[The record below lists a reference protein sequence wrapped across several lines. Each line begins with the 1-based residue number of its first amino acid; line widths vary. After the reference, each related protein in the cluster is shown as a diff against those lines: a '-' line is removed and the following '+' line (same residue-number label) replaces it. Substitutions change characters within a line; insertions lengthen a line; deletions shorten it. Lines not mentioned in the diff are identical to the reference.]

1 MRKLFKH
8 KRIISS
14 LLALMIIVST
24 FGGAS
29 IKTQASEPSAP
40 TANASSQTLISAYLN
55 MMQSSTINNI
65 DTVKAMQ
72 NGDLRVISLFLSNF
86 LIPFASSVDGEKRS
100 ENIENMIP
108 ILQSIGFDKD
118 AANQVITKSYDL
130 SLSTASELYMKLPA
144 GMDLE
149 YGLRLNES
157 TETFCINKSTLVN
170 GKYVEYVGTS
180 YTQSNGDIYTPAT
193 LFLFWVAESLTSRVT
208 ESYVLDKYEFYRK
221 DENNNYIKVL
231 EVDKDFTVM
240 FASIA
245 KTMDFSNG
253 RMGNALINT
262 NLPVEEELNLSD
274 TEFSRLFIGTQKL
287 YVDWVGN
294 IICDYG
300 DRRVVVV
307 PAMMNNMAFS
317 AVDESEAVSGTATE
331 PLNMYTSVFGLNRL
345 NQGSVEG
352 NEFKGI
358 SHALTIDLK
367 RNTGSKRKY
376 DSFIWFKSD
385 KGKKELWSIA
395 EEMGV
400 KKKIGGQLPAVIPI
414 SPVGPTGPILISPE
428 AAERTA
434 SLLADSATN
443 IYVGA
448 KLDPSQDPFLKPDKF
463 FSYYYYYENIA
474 STSNSVAMD
483 GFVTANLLSIATK
496 DKYFVGDAAWAR
508 GTDTELNSLYSPK
521 GSDSTVLPYLFLTY
535 LIAYVNSSEMTAASE
550 KLVVPDIHKYLVFN
564 SQNFP
569 QVEGDIVWTDTDITT
584 DEVLSF
590 VYYLLHPSKGVEYF
604 TRLIKNKLSGVIVGW
619 HEDIVGNTS
628 TNTTTGAT
636 KYVGFTGYTTIPN
649 LYDIEWLAGVLSYFD
664 VIVVYLIILMCI
676 VLLCYII
683 VGQLSVTKALTN
695 LVIFSFLAFLPPVA
709 ISSVINV
716 INVASDSIYSRK
728 FDYWAMTQAE
738 AYIPYLV
745 GDGTSTSATGKLVSE
760 SKGSKDNS
768 GGYTSSQAVKVKWS
782 TPKRVKELAGLRDA
796 LSSLTSASGL
806 QSSASILTNMFNSQ
820 SDTES
825 FVDDTSVTYLYRDYL
840 DIYKYGAVTYNIYNQ
855 NGYNFGR
862 FSENDPA
869 VQFNSGSDSIG
880 KVWSETNGY
889 AQSFITNTGVQTAKL
904 VMANLPSSS
913 YTTEEAYLG
922 TSSLDAM
929 ARGFLASTISTTNAD
944 GYYTTTTL
952 APSLFLR
959 FGSDS
964 LSRIAYDTEN
974 IKSAYTDGLNINYQ
988 TIKNLGAKSTK
999 TSYGIPTENFDYSI
1013 NSFIADASAPLYDE
1027 GDRNKIRKNLS
1038 TLYYS
1043 LYAESPYY
1051 YFNYNTRDQ
1060 LNALTSYDYNKL
1072 AIQQASVTTGAIK
1085 DLFLMKNQEYFF
1097 NLSDNAGDGYGELR
1111 DFMNMHDFFY
1121 YVLPVLQQGVDNVN
1135 TFDDLFGMYLY
1146 DDSSLGYDSGGGI
1159 IYDGVPFDDM
1169 QAVGR
1174 YMESEKCNEEEIYKV
1189 WHDYNV
1195 YSLYNTYTTWLAT
1208 MNDCRYADKET
1219 IVVAGEKFVVKNPL
1233 DPTSYF
1239 TVDDNGVMSEG
1250 RYMVFSR
1257 SEMAYYGLT
1266 MSELTQVEQK
1276 IIKTQDA
1283 VYKES
1288 LNLMNYYTLSN
1299 ETLIH
1304 AYAFI
1309 QLFEFNKQ
1317 FSQKSLVSS
1326 NLTLYPQGYELKAFT
1341 FDAYLRLIIAESSGE
1356 AIMQD
1361 SYDGYNESIY
1371 MRVLQN
1377 TSVFFGFVLLIND
1390 FICMYALPIIRFVFI
1405 LIIFLVSLCMIVAA
1419 AIKLNEDSA
1428 NSLIASCWKSLV
1440 SPLLSFGIV
1449 SVGLAFIVSLFMSNG
1464 AQGVTQT
1471 RKSISLGDPTMVIL
1485 LLIVIN
1491 IVAIIL
1497 YWKITSKCFKDLVF
1511 YLKAIGQSVL
1521 GNVAGALQKLGFI
1534 AMTGK
1539 RQRGG
1544 RFTRGTGYNG
1554 SAASDSSVRGKE
1566 NNPRAGK
1573 AGIGSALGG
1582 LAAGLGLHKAK
1593 DAAEDSMEKNG
1604 SGNSGAGSGKP
1615 STSKYNQKASSD
1627 SDVASPKLN
1636 RIEQA
1641 KQNAQAKKAEARAKA
1656 ESKSPSMNTR
1666 KKAETASNKAK
1677 LQATKSLASSTKD
1690 LYKKGHLIQG
1700 TKQAIRTGKSGLGYA
1715 KGMVRQGAFT
1725 AGDKAV
1731 QTGRKAGKA
1740 VMNNK
1745 AVQAGIKAG
1754 KQVQSGYRTVKGKID
1769 KFTAEGRNLAERGT
1783 SISSAVSRRGANN
1796 AQAILHSQVESAGQR
1811 AYNRQMKFEM
1821 NSIKAEKRA
1830 NIEAIRARRARKGV

>member
-1 MRKLFKH
+1 MKKLCKFK
-8 KRIISS
+8 RLISS
-14 LLALMIIVST
+14 LLAVVIVMSSFT
-24 FGGAS
+24 
-29 IKTQASEPSAP
+29 TPVYASESSSP
-40 TANASSQTLISAYLN
+40 TVNASSQNLISSYLS
-55 MMQSSTINNI
+55 MMKSSTISNI

-72 NGDLRVISLFLSNF
+72 NGDLRVVSLFLSNF
-86 LIPFASSVDGEKRS
+86 LIPFASSLDGEKRS

-118 AANQVITKSYDL
+118 AANQVVTKSYDL
-130 SLSTASELYMKLPA
+130 SLNTATELYLRIPA
-144 GMDLE
+144 DYIQKTEVLKVNDNG
-149 YGLRLNES
+149 S
-157 TETFCINKSTLVN
+157 TFAITSSATDSANYKQ
-170 GKYVEYVGTS
+170 YVGETDIAD
-180 YTQSNGDIYTPAT
+180 NGDWYTPAT
-193 LFLFWVAESLTSRVT
+193 LYLFWVAESRISGLTDD
-208 ESYVLDKYEFYRK
+208 DKTFSQYEFYIK
-221 DENNNYIKVL
+221 DDDGNYIKSL
-231 EVDKDFTVM
+231 EVNKDFTVL
-240 FASIA
+240 FSSVA
-245 KTMDFSNG
+245 KGMDFSNG

-262 NLPVEEELNLSD
+262 NLPVDEELNLSD
-274 TEFSRLFIGTQKL
+274 TEFSSLFIGTQKL

-307 PAMMNNMAFS
+307 PAVMNPMVFS
-317 AVDESEAVSGTATE
+317 VSSSADTSTSAALR

-345 NQGSVEG
+345 NQSSVEG
-352 NEFKGI
+352 NDYKAIAYSTKVE
-358 SHALTIDLK
+358 LK
-367 RNTGSKRKY
+367 RCTGSTKDY
-376 DSFIWFKSD
+376 LEWAGLFKSD
-385 KGKKELWSIA
+385 NGKKSLWEVA
-395 EEMGV
+395 ETFGIYQGN
-400 KKKIGGQLPAVIPI
+400 IGG
-414 SPVGPTGPILISPE
+414 SPTMYIGYSP
-428 AAERTA
+428 
-434 SLLADSATN
+434 DSDE
-443 IYVGA
+443 
-448 KLDPSQDPFLKPDKF
+448 DPLKSKDTFK
-463 FSYYYYYENIA
+463 YYYYYDDSA
-474 STSNSVAMD
+474 VTSNSD
-483 GFVTANLLSIATK
+483 PLKGFKAGDLLIKDNK
-496 DKYFVGDAAWAR
+496 DKYFLGDSSWST
-508 GTDTELNSLYSPK
+508 GTDTELKALYSPK
-521 GSDSTVLPYLFLTY
+521 GKDSTVLPYLFLTY
-535 LIAYVNSSEMTAASE
+535 LIAYVNSSEMTASTE
-550 KLVVPDIHKYLVFN
+550 KVAYKVGGTEKYLSFN

-569 QVEGDIVWTDTDITT
+569 QVVGDIEWTTTDITT

-590 VYYLLHPSKGVEYF
+590 VYYLLHPSKGGEYF
-604 TRLIKNKLSGVIVGW
+604 ARLVKNKLSSLIVGW

-636 KYVGFTGYTTIPN
+636 KYVGFSGYTTIPN
-649 LYDIEWLAGVLSYFD
+649 LYDIDWLAGVLSYFD
-664 VIVVYLIILMCI
+664 VIVVYLIVLMCI

-683 VGQLSVTKALTN
+683 VGQLSVTKALIN
-695 LVIFSFLAFLPPVA
+695 LVIFSLLAFLPPVA

-738 AYIPYLV
+738 SYIPYLV
-745 GDGTSTSATGKLVSE
+745 GDKTASSATGMLISE
-760 SKGSKDNS
+760 SSGSKDNED
-768 GGYTSSQAVKVKWS
+768 GYTSSQSVKVKWS
-782 TPKRVKELAGLRDA
+782 TPKRVKELAGLKDA
-796 LSSLTSASGL
+796 LNSLTSASGL
-806 QSSASILTNMFNSQ
+806 DSSASILTNMFNSQ

-825 FVDDTSVTYLYRDYL
+825 FVDDASVTYLYRDYL
-840 DIYKYGAVTYNIYNQ
+840 DIYKYGAVTYNIYNA
-855 NGYNFGR
+855 NGYNFGGIAD
-862 FSENDPA
+862 NDPA
-869 VQFNSGSDSIG
+869 IHMLSGSDRVSNE
-880 KVWSETNGY
+880 WSSSNSYTQQFY
-889 AQSFITNTGVQTAKL
+889 TKSGVPTAKL
-904 VMANLPSSS
+904 VMANMPNSS

-929 ARGFLASTISTTNAD
+929 ARGFMVSTTSTTNSE
-944 GYYTTTTL
+944 GYYTTATL

-964 LSRIAYDTEN
+964 LSRIAQDTEN
-974 IKSAYTDGLNINYQ
+974 INSAYENGLNINIQ

-1013 NSFIADASAPLYDE
+1013 NSFIADASATTPVSI
-1027 GDRNKIRKNLS
+1027 DRDTMRKNLS

-1051 YFNYNTRDQ
+1051 FFNYNTRDQ
-1060 LNALTSYDYNKL
+1060 LLALTSYNYNKL
-1072 AIQQASVTTGAIK
+1072 AIQQASVTTGAVK
-1085 DLFLMKNQEYFF
+1085 DLFLQNNQSYFF
-1097 NLSDNAGDGYGELR
+1097 NLDENNAGDGYGELR

-1121 YVLPVLQQGVDNVN
+1121 YILPVLQQGIDNVN
-1135 TFDDLFGMYLY
+1135 TFNDLFGMYLY
-1146 DDSSLGYDSGGGI
+1146 DDCSLSYDSGGGI
-1159 IYDGVPFDDM
+1159 MYDGVSFSDM
-1169 QAVGR
+1169 NALGEHMR
-1174 YMESEKCNEEEIYKV
+1174 NTGKTEEDIYKV

-1208 MNDCRYADKET
+1208 MNDCSYAEKET
-1219 IVVAGEKFVVKNPL
+1219 ITVAGEKFVVKNPL

-1239 TVDDNGVMSEG
+1239 TVDDNGVMAEG

-1266 MSELTQVEQK
+1266 LAELTQVEQK

-1304 AYAFI
+1304 AYSFI

-1341 FDAYLRLIIAESSGE
+1341 YDAYLRLIISESSGE

-1405 LIIFLVSLCMIVAA
+1405 LIIFLVSLCMIIAA

-1440 SPLLSFGIV
+1440 APLLAFGAV

-1471 RKSISLGDPTMVIL
+1471 RQSISLGDPTMVIL
-1485 LLIVIN
+1485 VLIAVN
-1491 IVAIIL
+1491 VGAIVL

-1511 YLKAIGQSVL
+1511 YIKAIGQSVL

-1539 RQRGG
+1539 RQRVG
-1544 RFTRGTGYNG
+1544 RYGRSTGGYNG
-1554 SAASDSSVRGKE
+1554 SAATDSSVRGKE

-1582 LAAGLGLHKAK
+1582 MAAGLGLHKMK
-1593 DAAEDSMEKNG
+1593 DELEEGHGNG
-1604 SGNSGAGSGKP
+1604 GAGNSGESQGWAQGGKP
-1615 STSKYNQKASSD
+1615 STSKYNQKASSN
-1627 SDVASPKLN
+1627 SDVATPVKD
-1636 RIEQA
+1636 RMTAA
-1641 KQNAQAKKAEARAKA
+1641 KQNAQAKSAEAKAKA
-1656 ESKSPSMNTR
+1656 ESKPASLNTR
-1666 KKAETASNKAK
+1666 KKAETKSNKAK
-1677 LQATKSLASSTKD
+1677 LEATKGLAKNTKD
-1690 LYKKGHLIQG
+1690 LYKSGHLIQG
-1700 TKQAIRTGKSGLGYA
+1700 TKQAFRTGKSGLGYA
-1715 KGMVRQGAFT
+1715 KGMVKQGTYT

-1745 AVQAGIKAG
+1745 AVQGGIKAG
-1754 KQVQSGYRTVKGKID
+1754 RAVAKGYGTVKGKVNNYVS
-1769 KFTAEGRNLAERGT
+1769 EGKRMSERGRVMSEAT
-1783 SISSAVSRRGANN
+1783 LRRGTAN
-1796 AQAILHSQVESAGQR
+1796 AQSIMNGRIDSAASK
-1811 AYNRQMKFEM
+1811 AYNKQMKFEM
-1821 NSIKAEKRA
+1821 NAIKAEKRA
-1830 NIEAIRARRARKGV
+1830 NIQAIRERRSRKGV

>member
-1 MRKLFKH
+1 MKKLFKL
-8 KRIISS
+8 KRFISS
-14 LLALMIIVST
+14 LLAVTIIISSFWGMT
-24 FGGAS
+24 LQ
-29 IKTQASEPSAP
+29 THASESSAP
-40 TANASSQTLISAYLN
+40 TTNASSQNLISSYLN
-55 MMQSSTINNI
+55 MMKSSTISNI
-65 DTVKAMQ
+65 ETVQAMQ

-86 LIPFASSVDGEKRS
+86 LIPFASSLDGEKRD

-118 AANQVITKSYDL
+118 AANQVISKSYDL
-130 SLSTASELYMKLPA
+130 SLSTATELYMKLPA
-144 GMDLE
+144 GMDVD

-157 TETFCINKSTLVN
+157 TETFGINKNTLTN
-170 GKYVEYVGTS
+170 EKYVQYVGDTDFTDS
-180 YTQSNGDIYTPAT
+180 GDIYTPAT
-193 LFLFWVAESLTSRVT
+193 LFLFWAAESLTSRVE
-208 ESYVLDKYEFYRK
+208 ESYVLDKYEFYSK
-221 DENNNYIKVL
+221 DENGSFVKSF
-231 EVDKDFTVM
+231 EVNRDFTVL
-240 FASIA
+240 FASLI
-245 KTMDFSNG
+245 KDMDFSDG
-253 RMGNALINT
+253 KVGNSLINT
-262 NLPVEEELNLSD
+262 TLPVDEELNLSD
-274 TEFSRLFIGTQKL
+274 SKFSSLFIATQKL

-300 DRRVVVV
+300 DRRIVVV
-307 PAMMNNMAFS
+307 PALMNPMTFS
-317 AVDESEAVSGTATE
+317 VVRGAESLSGTATE

-345 NQGSVEG
+345 NQGSLEG
-352 NEFKGI
+352 KEFKAI
-358 SHALTIDLK
+358 SYAKVKELT
-367 RNTGSKRKY
+367 RNTGSTNKY
-376 DSFIWFKSD
+376 DQIMWFRTD
-385 KGKKELWSIA
+385 QGKRDLWEMA
-395 EEMGV
+395 EEAGIN
-400 KKKIGGQLPAVIPI
+400 KKIGGKTPSSFVLGAFTGLPALKEEME
-414 SPVGPTGPILISPE
+414 SLIKDS
-428 AAERTA
+428 AANIYIGA
-434 SLLADSATN
+434 SL
-443 IYVGA
+443 
-448 KLDPSQDPFLKPDKF
+448 DPTEDPFRSSFD
-463 FSYYYYYENIA
+463 YYFYYDETAVTSSSNPLLGFKTTHLLTLENKGMYFKG
-474 STSNSVAMD
+474 ST
-483 GFVTANLLSIATK
+483 TLS
-496 DKYFVGDAAWAR
+496 G
-508 GTDTELNSLYSPK
+508 GTDTESKSLYSPK

-535 LIAYVNSSEMTAASE
+535 LVAYVNSSEMTASVDKVAIE
-550 KLVVPDIHKYLVFN
+550 KSGEKFYLAFN

-569 QVEGDIVWTDTDITT
+569 QAVQGSIEWTTTDITT

-604 TRLIKNKLSGVIVGW
+604 ARLIKNKLSGLIVSW

-695 LVIFSFLAFLPPVA
+695 LIIFSFLAFLPPVA

-716 INVASDSIYSRK
+716 INVTSDSIYSRK
-728 FDYWAMTQAE
+728 FDYWAMTQGE
-738 AYIPYLV
+738 TYIPYLV
-745 GDGTSTSATGKLVSE
+745 GDGTADSATGMLISQ
-760 SKGSKDNS
+760 SSGSKDNES
-768 GGYTSSQAVKVKWS
+768 GYTASQAVKVKWG

-796 LSSLTSASGL
+796 LNRLTSASGL
-806 QSSASILTNMFNSQ
+806 GNSASILTNMFNSQ

-825 FVDDTSVTYLYRDYL
+825 FVDDASVTYLYRDYL
-840 DIYKYGAVTYNIYNQ
+840 DIYKYGAVTYNIYNPQ
-855 NGYNFGR
+855 GYNFGGV
-862 FSENDPA
+862 STKDAATNMI
-869 VQFNSGSDSIG
+869 SGTDRVS

-889 AQSFITNTGVQTAKL
+889 TQSFFTTSGVQTAKL
-904 VMANLPSSS
+904 VMANMPNSS

-922 TSSLDAM
+922 TSSLDAI
-929 ARGFLASTISTTNAD
+929 ARGFLVSTVYTQNPE
-944 GYYTTTTL
+944 GYYVTSTL

-974 IKSAYTDGLNINYQ
+974 IKSAYTDGLNINYR
-988 TIKNLGAKSTK
+988 TIKDLGAGSTK

-1013 NSFIADASAPLYDE
+1013 NSFIADASAVVPVSIE
-1027 GDRNKIRKNLS
+1027 SSKMRKNLS

-1043 LYAESPYY
+1043 LYSESPYY

-1060 LNALTSYDYNKL
+1060 LSALTTYKYNKL

-1085 DLFLMKNQEYFF
+1085 DLFLQNNQDYFF
-1097 NLSDNAGDGYGELR
+1097 NLNNNAGDGYGELR

-1121 YVLPVLQQGVDNVN
+1121 YILPVLQQGVDNVN

-1146 DDSSLGYDSGGGI
+1146 DDSSLGYDSGGNI
-1159 IYDGVPFDDM
+1159 LYDGVSFDDM
-1169 QAVGR
+1169 QAVGK
-1174 YMESEKCNEEEIYKV
+1174 YMESKKCNEEEIYKV

-1239 TVDDNGVMSEG
+1239 TVDDNGVMTEG

-1257 SEMAYYGLT
+1257 SEMAYYGLS

-1341 FDAYLRLIIAESSGE
+1341 FDAYLRLIVAESSGE

-1405 LIIFLVSLCMIVAA
+1405 LIIFLVSLCMIIAA
-1419 AIKLNEDSA
+1419 AIKLNEDSS
-1428 NSLIASCWKSLV
+1428 NSLIASCWKSLI

-1471 RKSISLGDPTMVIL
+1471 STSISLGDPTMVLL
-1485 LLIVIN
+1485 LLIAIN
-1491 IVAIIL
+1491 ISAIVL

-1539 RQRGG
+1539 RQRGS
-1544 RFTRGTGYNG
+1544 RFTRGTSYNG
-1554 SAASDSSVRGKE
+1554 SAASDSRVRGKE

-1582 LAAGLGLHKAK
+1582 TAAGLGVYNTKKELEQNAQ
-1593 DAAEDSMEKNG
+1593 NG
-1604 SGNSGAGSGKP
+1604 SRTPDFRP
-1615 STSKYNQKASSD
+1615 STSKYNQKASSS
-1627 SDVASPKLN
+1627 SDVTAPTRNSY
-1636 RIEQA
+1636 EAA
-1641 KQNAQAKKAEARAKA
+1641 KQRAFEKGAEARAKA
-1656 ESKSPSMNTR
+1656 ESSPVPMRTR
-1666 KKAETASNKAK
+1666 MKAEARSNKAK
-1677 LQATKSLASSTKD
+1677 LQATKGLASSTKD
-1690 LYKKGHLIQG
+1690 LYKKGHLVQG

-1725 AGDKAV
+1725 AGSKVERVGA
-1731 QTGRKAGKA
+1731 RAGKA
-1740 VMNNK
+1740 VMNTK
-1745 AVQAGIKAG
+1745 AVQAGVKAG
-1754 KQVQSGYRTVKGKID
+1754 KSVKWGYGSVVSKARSYV
-1769 KFTAEGRNLAERGT
+1769 AEGRTLSERGRA
-1783 SISSAVSRRGANN
+1783 ISESTNRRG
-1796 AQAILHSQVESAGQR
+1796 QASAASIIRGRIESAG
-1811 AYNRQMKFEM
+1811 
-1821 NSIKAEKRA
+1821 IKAENAEMRAYKDLKRE
-1830 NIEAIRARRARKGV
+1830 NIQAIRERKVKKELRGLFPERSYT

>member
-1 MRKLFKH
+1 MKKLFKL
-8 KRIISS
+8 KRFISS
-14 LLALMIIVST
+14 LLAVTIIISSFWGMT
-24 FGGAS
+24 LQ
-29 IKTQASEPSAP
+29 THASESSAP
-40 TANASSQTLISAYLN
+40 TTNASSQNLISSYLN
-55 MMQSSTINNI
+55 MMKSSTISNI
-65 DTVKAMQ
+65 ETVQAMQ

-86 LIPFASSVDGEKRS
+86 LIPFASSLDGEKRD

-118 AANQVITKSYDL
+118 AANQVISKSYDL
-130 SLSTASELYMKLPA
+130 SLSTATELYMKLPA
-144 GMDLE
+144 GMDVD

-157 TETFCINKSTLVN
+157 TETFGINKNTLTN
-170 GKYVEYVGTS
+170 EKYVQYVGDTDFTDS
-180 YTQSNGDIYTPAT
+180 GDIYTPAT
-193 LFLFWVAESLTSRVT
+193 LFLFWAAESLTSRVE
-208 ESYVLDKYEFYRK
+208 ESYVLDKYEFYSK
-221 DENNNYIKVL
+221 DENGSFVKSF
-231 EVDKDFTVM
+231 EVNRDFTVL
-240 FASIA
+240 FASLI
-245 KTMDFSNG
+245 KDMDFSDG
-253 RMGNALINT
+253 KVGNSLINT
-262 NLPVEEELNLSD
+262 TLPVDEELNLSD
-274 TEFSRLFIGTQKL
+274 SKFSSLFIATQKL

-300 DRRVVVV
+300 DRRIVVV
-307 PAMMNNMAFS
+307 PALMNPMTFS
-317 AVDESEAVSGTATE
+317 VVRGAESLSGTATE

-345 NQGSVEG
+345 NQGSLEG
-352 NEFKGI
+352 KEFKAI
-358 SHALTIDLK
+358 SYAKVKELT
-367 RNTGSKRKY
+367 RNTGSTNKY
-376 DSFIWFKSD
+376 DQIMWFRTD
-385 KGKKELWSIA
+385 QGKRDLWEMA
-395 EEMGV
+395 EEAGIN
-400 KKKIGGQLPAVIPI
+400 KKIGGKTPSSFVLGAFTGLPALKEEME
-414 SPVGPTGPILISPE
+414 SLIKDS
-428 AAERTA
+428 AANIYIGA
-434 SLLADSATN
+434 SL
-443 IYVGA
+443 
-448 KLDPSQDPFLKPDKF
+448 DPTEDPFRSSFD
-463 FSYYYYYENIA
+463 YYFYYDETAVTSSSNPLLGFKTTHLLTLENKGMYFKG
-474 STSNSVAMD
+474 ST
-483 GFVTANLLSIATK
+483 TLS
-496 DKYFVGDAAWAR
+496 G
-508 GTDTELNSLYSPK
+508 GTDTESKSLYSPK

-535 LIAYVNSSEMTAASE
+535 LVAYVNSSEMTASVDKVAIE
-550 KLVVPDIHKYLVFN
+550 KSGEKFYLAFN

-569 QVEGDIVWTDTDITT
+569 QAVQGSIEWTTTDITT

-604 TRLIKNKLSGVIVGW
+604 ARLIKNKLSGLIVSW

-695 LVIFSFLAFLPPVA
+695 LIIFSFLAFLPPVA

-716 INVASDSIYSRK
+716 INVTSDSIYSRK
-728 FDYWAMTQAE
+728 FDYWAMTQGE
-738 AYIPYLV
+738 TYIPYLV
-745 GDGTSTSATGKLVSE
+745 GDGTADSATGMLISQ
-760 SKGSKDNS
+760 SSGSKDNES
-768 GGYTSSQAVKVKWS
+768 GYTASQAVKVKWG

-796 LSSLTSASGL
+796 LNRLTSASGL
-806 QSSASILTNMFNSQ
+806 GNSASILTNMFNSQ

-825 FVDDTSVTYLYRDYL
+825 FVDDASVTYLYRDYL
-840 DIYKYGAVTYNIYNQ
+840 DIYKYGAVTYNIYNPQ
-855 NGYNFGR
+855 GYNFGGV
-862 FSENDPA
+862 STKDAATNMI
-869 VQFNSGSDSIG
+869 SGTDRVS

-889 AQSFITNTGVQTAKL
+889 TQSFFTTSGVQTAKL
-904 VMANLPSSS
+904 VMANMPNSS

-922 TSSLDAM
+922 TSSLDAI
-929 ARGFLASTISTTNAD
+929 ARGFLVSTVYTQNPE
-944 GYYTTTTL
+944 GYYVTSTL

-974 IKSAYTDGLNINYQ
+974 IKSAYTDGLNINYR
-988 TIKNLGAKSTK
+988 TIKDLGAGSTK

-1013 NSFIADASAPLYDE
+1013 NSFIADASAVVPVSIE
-1027 GDRNKIRKNLS
+1027 SSKMRKNLS

-1043 LYAESPYY
+1043 LYSESPYY

-1060 LNALTSYDYNKL
+1060 LSALTTYKYNKL

-1085 DLFLMKNQEYFF
+1085 DLFLQNNQDYFF
-1097 NLSDNAGDGYGELR
+1097 NLNNNAGDGYGELR

-1121 YVLPVLQQGVDNVN
+1121 YILPVLQQGVDNVN

-1146 DDSSLGYDSGGGI
+1146 DDSSLGYDSGGNI
-1159 IYDGVPFDDM
+1159 LYDGVSFDDM
-1169 QAVGR
+1169 QAVGK
-1174 YMESEKCNEEEIYKV
+1174 YMESKKCNEEEIYKV

-1239 TVDDNGVMSEG
+1239 TVDDNGVMTEG

-1257 SEMAYYGLT
+1257 SEMAYYGLS

-1288 LNLMNYYTLSN
+1288 LNLMNYFTLSN

-1304 AYAFI
+1304 AYSFI

-1341 FDAYLRLIIAESSGE
+1341 FDAYLRLIVAESSGE

-1405 LIIFLVSLCMIVAA
+1405 LIIFLVSLCMIIAA
-1419 AIKLNEDSA
+1419 AIKLNEDSS
-1428 NSLIASCWKSLV
+1428 NSLIASCWKSLI

-1471 RKSISLGDPTMVIL
+1471 STSISLGDPTMVLL
-1485 LLIVIN
+1485 LLIAIN
-1491 IVAIIL
+1491 ISAIVL

-1539 RQRGG
+1539 RQRGS
-1544 RFTRGTGYNG
+1544 RFTRGTSYNG
-1554 SAASDSSVRGKE
+1554 SAASDSRVRGKE

-1582 LAAGLGLHKAK
+1582 TAAGLGVYNTKKELEQNAQ
-1593 DAAEDSMEKNG
+1593 NG
-1604 SGNSGAGSGKP
+1604 SRTPDFRP
-1615 STSKYNQKASSD
+1615 STSKYNQKASSS
-1627 SDVASPKLN
+1627 SDVTAPTRNSY
-1636 RIEQA
+1636 EAA
-1641 KQNAQAKKAEARAKA
+1641 KQRAFEKGAEARAKA
-1656 ESKSPSMNTR
+1656 ESSPVPMRTR
-1666 KKAETASNKAK
+1666 MKAEARSNKAK
-1677 LQATKSLASSTKD
+1677 LQATKGLASSTKD
-1690 LYKKGHLIQG
+1690 LYKKGHLVQG

-1725 AGDKAV
+1725 AGSKVERVGA
-1731 QTGRKAGKA
+1731 RAGKA
-1740 VMNNK
+1740 VMNTK
-1745 AVQAGIKAG
+1745 AVQAGVKAG
-1754 KQVQSGYRTVKGKID
+1754 KSVKWGYGSVVSKARSYV
-1769 KFTAEGRNLAERGT
+1769 AEGRTLSERGRA
-1783 SISSAVSRRGANN
+1783 ISESTNRRG
-1796 AQAILHSQVESAGQR
+1796 QASAASIIRGRIESAG
-1811 AYNRQMKFEM
+1811 
-1821 NSIKAEKRA
+1821 IKAENAEMRAYKDLKRE
-1830 NIEAIRARRARKGV
+1830 NIQAIRERKVKKELRGLFPERSYT

>member
-1 MRKLFKH
+1 MKKLFKL
-8 KRIISS
+8 KRFISS
-14 LLALMIIVST
+14 LLAVTIIISSFWGMPLQT
-24 FGGAS
+24 H
-29 IKTQASEPSAP
+29 ASETSAP
-40 TANASSQTLISAYLN
+40 TTNASSQNLISSYLN
-55 MMQSSTINNI
+55 MMKSSTISNI
-65 DTVKAMQ
+65 ETVQAMQ
-72 NGDLRVISLFLSNF
+72 NGDLRVVSLFLSNF
-86 LIPFASSVDGEKRS
+86 LIPFASSLDGEKRS

-130 SLSTASELYMKLPA
+130 SLSTATELYMKLPA
-144 GMDLE
+144 GMDVN

-157 TETFCINKSTLVN
+157 TETFGINRSTLTN
-170 GKYVEYVGTS
+170 EKYVSYVGGTDF
-180 YTQSNGDIYTPAT
+180 TDNGDIYTPAT
-193 LFLFWVAESLTSRVT
+193 LFLFWVAESLTSRVK
-208 ESYVLDKYEFYRK
+208 ESYVLDKYEFYLK
-221 DENNNYIKVL
+221 EGDSYIKAF
-231 EVDKDFTVM
+231 EVNRDFTVL
-240 FASIA
+240 FASLI
-245 KTMDFSNG
+245 KDMDFSNG
-253 RMGNALINT
+253 KVGNSLINT
-262 NLPVEEELNLSD
+262 TLPVEEELNLSD
-274 TEFSRLFIGTQKL
+274 TEFSRLFIATQKL

-300 DRRVVVV
+300 DRRIVVV
-307 PAMMNNMAFS
+307 PALMNPMTFS
-317 AVDESEAVSGTATE
+317 VVRDAESLSGAATE

-345 NQGSVEG
+345 NQGSLEG
-352 NEFKGI
+352 KVFKPI
-358 SHALTIDLK
+358 SYAKVKELT
-367 RNTGSKRKY
+367 RNTGSRNKY
-376 DSFIWFKSD
+376 DQIMWFKTD
-385 KGKKELWSIA
+385 RGKRDLWEMA
-395 EEMGV
+395 EEAGIN
-400 KKKIGGQLPAVIPI
+400 KKIGGKTPTNFVLGSLTTLPAL
-414 SPVGPTGPILISPE
+414 G
-428 AAERTA
+428 ERLE
-434 SLLADSATN
+434 SLLKDYAAN
-443 IYVGA
+443 IYIGA
-448 KLDPSQDPFLKPDKF
+448 DLEPTEDPF
-463 FSYYYYYENIA
+463 
-474 STSNSVAMD
+474 STSFDYYFYYDETAVTSSSNPLL
-483 GFVTANLLSIATK
+483 GFKTTHLLTLENK
-496 DKYFVGDAAWAR
+496 GEYFKGSTTWSG
-508 GTDTELNSLYSPK
+508 GTDTESKSLYSPK

-535 LIAYVNSSEMTAASE
+535 LIAYINSSEMTASVDKVAIERNGE
-550 KLVVPDIHKYLVFN
+550 KFYLAFN

-569 QVEGDIVWTDTDITT
+569 QVLQSSIEWTTTDITT

-604 TRLIKNKLSGVIVGW
+604 ARLVKNKLSGLIISW

-636 KYVGFTGYTTIPN
+636 KYIGFTGYTTIPN

-664 VIVVYLIILMCI
+664 VFVVYLIILMCVI
-676 VLLCYII
+676 LLCYII

-709 ISSVINV
+709 ISSVINI
-716 INVASDSIYSRK
+716 INVSSDSIYSRK
-728 FDYWAMTQAE
+728 FDYWAMTQGE
-738 AYIPYLV
+738 TYIPYLV
-745 GDGTSTSATGKLVSE
+745 GDGTANSATGMLI
-760 SKGSKDNS
+760 SKSSGSKDTES
-768 GGYTSSQAVKVKWS
+768 GYTSSQAVKVKWG

-796 LSSLTSASGL
+796 LNRLTSASGL
-806 QSSASILTNMFNSQ
+806 GNSASILTNMFNSQ

-825 FVDDTSVTYLYRDYL
+825 FVDDASVTYLYRDYL
-840 DIYKYGAVTYNIYNQ
+840 DIYKYGAVTYNIYNPT
-855 NGYNFGR
+855 GYTFGGIV
-862 FSENDPA
+862 ETDPA
-869 VQFNSGSDSIG
+869 INMISGSDRVS

-889 AQSFITNTGVQTAKL
+889 AQSFFTASGVQTAKL
-904 VMANLPSSS
+904 VMANMPNSA

-929 ARGFLASTISTTNAD
+929 ARGFLVSTTSTKNPE
-944 GYYTTTTL
+944 GYYVTSTL

-974 IKSAYTDGLNINYQ
+974 IKSAYTDGLNINYR
-988 TIKNLGAKSTK
+988 TIKDLGAKSTK

-1013 NSFIADASAPLYDE
+1013 NSFIADASATVPISTE
-1027 GDRNKIRKNLS
+1027 RSRIRKNLS

-1060 LNALTSYDYNKL
+1060 LNALTIYNYNKL

-1085 DLFLMKNQEYFF
+1085 DLFLQDNQSYFF
-1097 NLSDNAGDGYGELR
+1097 NLADNAGDGYGELR

-1121 YVLPVLQQGVDNVN
+1121 YILPVLQQGVDNVN
-1135 TFDDLFGMYLY
+1135 IFDDLFGMYLY
-1146 DDSSLGYDSGGGI
+1146 DDSSLGYDSGGNI
-1159 IYDGVPFDDM
+1159 LYDGVSFDDM
-1169 QAVGR
+1169 QAVGK
-1174 YMESEKCNEEEIYKV
+1174 YMESKKCNEEEIYKV

-1239 TVDDNGVMSEG
+1239 TVDDNGVMTEG

-1288 LNLMNYYTLSN
+1288 LNLMNYFTLSN

-1341 FDAYLRLIIAESSGE
+1341 LDAYLRLIVAESSGE

-1377 TSVFFGFVLLIND
+1377 TSIFFGFVLLIND

-1449 SVGLAFIVSLFMSNG
+1449 SVGLAFVVSLFMSNG
-1464 AQGVTQT
+1464 AQAVTKRST
-1471 RKSISLGDPTMVIL
+1471 SISLGDPTMVLL
-1485 LLIVIN
+1485 LLIMIN
-1491 IVAIIL
+1491 ASAIVL

-1511 YLKAIGQSVL
+1511 YLKAISQSVL

-1539 RQRGG
+1539 RQRSG
-1544 RFTRGTGYNG
+1544 RFTRGTDYNG

-1582 LAAGLGLHKAK
+1582 TAAGLGVYNAK
-1593 DAAEDSMEKNG
+1593 KELEQNAQNG
-1604 SGNSGAGSGKP
+1604 SGTQDFRP
-1615 STSKYNQKASSD
+1615 STSKYNQKASSN
-1627 SDVASPKLN
+1627 SDVAAPARSSY
-1636 RIEQA
+1636 EAA
-1641 KQNAQAKKAEARAKA
+1641 KQRAYAKGAEARAKA
-1656 ESKSPSMNTR
+1656 ESSPVPMRTR
-1666 KKAETASNKAK
+1666 MKAEAMSNKAK
-1677 LQATKSLASSTKD
+1677 LQATKSLANNTKD

-1725 AGDKAV
+1725 AGSKAERV
-1731 QTGRKAGKA
+1731 GARAGKA
-1740 VMNNK
+1740 VMNTK
-1745 AVQAGIKAG
+1745 AVQAGVKAG
-1754 KQVQSGYRTVKGKID
+1754 KSVKRGYGSVVSKARSYV
-1769 KFTAEGRNLAERGT
+1769 AEGRTLSERGRA
-1783 SISSAVSRRGANN
+1783 ISESTTRRG
-1796 AQAILHSQVESAGQR
+1796 QASAASIIRGRIESVG
-1811 AYNRQMKFEM
+1811 
-1821 NSIKAEKRA
+1821 IKAENAEMRAYKDLKRE
-1830 NIEAIRARRARKGV
+1830 NIQAIRERKVKKELRGLFPERSYT

>member
-1 MRKLFKH
+1 MKKLVKF

-14 LLALMIIVST
+14 LLAVLIIVSS
-24 FGGAS
+24 FGGM
-29 IKTQASEPSAP
+29 TLQTHASEPSAP
-40 TANASSQTLISAYLN
+40 TANASSQNLISAYLN

-72 NGDLRVISLFLSNF
+72 NSDLRVISLFLSNF
-86 LIPFASSVDGEKRS
+86 LIPFASSLDGEKRS

-108 ILQSIGFDKD
+108 ILQSVGFDKD

-130 SLSTASELYMKLPA
+130 SLSTATELYMKLPA

-149 YGLRLNES
+149 FGLRLNES

-170 GKYVEYVGTS
+170 GKYVDYVGTS
-180 YTQSNGDIYTPAT
+180 YQQENGDIYTPAT
-193 LFLFWVAESLTSRVT
+193 LFLFWVAESLNSRVG

-221 DENNNYIKVL
+221 DDDGNYIKVF
-231 EVDKDFTVM
+231 EMNKDFTVM
-240 FASIA
+240 FASVA

-274 TEFSRLFIGTQKL
+274 TEFSKLFIGTQKL

-307 PAMMNNMAFS
+307 PAVMNNMAFS
-317 AVDESEAVSGTATE
+317 AVDKSEAVSGTATE

-385 KGKKELWSIA
+385 KGKKELWDIA
-395 EEMGV
+395 EEMGI
-400 KKKIGGQLPAVIPI
+400 KKKIGGQLPAVIPV
-414 SPVGPTGPILISPE
+414 SPGVFVAPE

-434 SLLADSATN
+434 SLLLESASN

-483 GFVTANLLSIATK
+483 GFVTANLMSIDNK
-496 DKYFVGDAAWAR
+496 DKFFVGDAAWAR

-550 KLVVPDIHKYLVFN
+550 KLVVPDLGKYLVFN

-695 LVIFSFLAFLPPVA
+695 LIIFSVLAFLPPVA

-728 FDYWAMTQAE
+728 FDYWAMTQGE

-745 GDGTSTSATGKLVSE
+745 GDGTSTSVTGKLVAE

-796 LSSLTSASGL
+796 LSSLTSATGL

-840 DIYKYGAVTYNIYNQ
+840 DIYKYGAVTYNIYNDQ
-855 NGYNFGR
+855 GYNFGNYIH
-862 FSENDPA
+862 SNTA
-869 VQFNSGSDSIG
+869 VIFNSGSDGIG
-880 KVWSETNGY
+880 KVWSQTNGY
-889 AQSFITNTGVQTAKL
+889 TQSFLTNSGVQTAKL
-904 VMANLPSSS
+904 VMANIPSSS

-922 TSSLDAM
+922 TSSLDAI
-929 ARGFLASTISTTNAD
+929 ARGFLVSTVSTTNKE
-944 GYYTTTTL
+944 GYYTTNTL

-974 IKSAYTDGLNINYQ
+974 IKSAYTNGLNINYR
-988 TIKNLGAKSTK
+988 TIKDLGAKSTK

-1013 NSFIADASAPLYDE
+1013 NSFIADASAQHYDE
-1027 GDRNKIRKNLS
+1027 GDDDKIRKNLS

-1051 YFNYNTRDQ
+1051 YFNYNIRDQ
-1060 LNALTSYDYNKL
+1060 LLKLTNYSYNKL

-1085 DLFLMKNQEYFF
+1085 DLFLDKNQFYFY
-1097 NLSDNAGDGYGELR
+1097 NLDENNAGDGYGELR

-1121 YVLPVLQQGVDNVN
+1121 YVLPVLQQGIENVN

-1159 IYDGVPFDDM
+1159 LYDGVAFDDM
-1169 QAVGR
+1169 NAVGA

-1239 TVDDNGVMSEG
+1239 TVDDNGVMNAG

-1257 SEMAYYGLT
+1257 SEMAYYGLS

-1341 FDAYLRLIIAESSGE
+1341 FDAYLRLIVAESSGE

-1428 NSLIASCWKSLV
+1428 NSLIASCWKSLI

-1491 IVAIIL
+1491 VVAIIL

-1539 RQRGG
+1539 RQRGS

-1554 SAASDSSVRGKE
+1554 SAASDSRVRGKE

-1582 LAAGLGLHKAK
+1582 MAAGLGLHKAK
-1593 DAAEDSMEKNG
+1593 DAVEDSMGKNGQGAGG
-1604 SGNSGAGSGKP
+1604 SGNGKP

-1627 SDVASPKLN
+1627 SDVSSPKMN

-1641 KQNAQAKKAEARAKA
+1641 KQNAQTKKAEAKAKA
-1656 ESKSPSMNTR
+1656 ESKAPSMNTR

-1677 LQATKSLASSTKD
+1677 LQATKGLASSTKD
-1690 LYKKGHLIQG
+1690 LYKKGHVIQG

-1725 AGDKAV
+1725 AGDKAA
-1731 QTGRKAGKA
+1731 QTGRNVGKA
-1740 VMNNK
+1740 VMGNK
-1745 AVQAGIKAG
+1745 AVQAGVKAG
-1754 KQVQSGYRTVKGKID
+1754 KAVQSCYRTVRGKVD

-1796 AQAILHSQVESAGQR
+1796 AQAILNSRIDSAGQR

>member
-1 MRKLFKH
+1 MKKLFKL
-8 KRIISS
+8 KRFISS
-14 LLALMIIVST
+14 LLAVTIVISSLWGMSLQT
-24 FGGAS
+24 H
-29 IKTQASEPSAP
+29 ASETSAP
-40 TANASSQTLISAYLN
+40 TTNASSQNLISSYLS
-55 MMQSSTINNI
+55 MMKSSTISNI
-65 DTVKAMQ
+65 ETVKAMQ

-86 LIPFASSVDGEKRS
+86 LVPFASSLDGEKRS

-118 AANQVITKSYDL
+118 AANQVITKSYDF
-130 SLSTASELYMKLPA
+130 SLSTATEMYLRVPA
-144 GMDLE
+144 DYVE
-149 YGLRLNES
+149 KKSALRVNES
-157 TETFCINKSTLVN
+157 SSTFAITKAATDSDNYKQ
-170 GKYVEYVGTS
+170 YVGET
-180 YTQSNGDIYTPAT
+180 TVADNGDWYTPAT
-193 LFLFWVAESLTSRVT
+193 LYLFWVAESLTSGVD
-208 ESYVLDKYEFYRK
+208 EDFVFDNYEFYRK
-221 DENNNYIKVL
+221 DENGSFVKVF
-231 EVDKDFTVM
+231 EVNKDFTVL

-245 KTMDFSNG
+245 KSMDFSAG
-253 RMGNALINT
+253 RVGNSLINT

-274 TEFSRLFIGTQKL
+274 TEFSKLFIGTQKL

-307 PAMMNNMAFS
+307 PAVMNPMVFS
-317 AVDESEAVSGTATE
+317 VVRDGESMLGAATE

-345 NQGSVEG
+345 NQSVKEGSTYRASSFTKKIE
-352 NEFKGI
+352 
-358 SHALTIDLK
+358 LM
-367 RNTGSKRKY
+367 RYTGSAEDY
-376 DSFIWFKSD
+376 TQDAGWFKTD
-385 KGKKELWSIA
+385 KGMKSLWEVA
-395 EEMGV
+395 ETFGIFEVRDGNNPRM
-400 KKKIGGQLPAVIPI
+400 
-414 SPVGPTGPILISPE
+414 
-428 AAERTA
+428 
-434 SLLADSATN
+434 
-443 IYVGA
+443 YVGYD
-448 KLDPSQDPFLKPDKF
+448 LNGDTDPMKKSSTFKYYFYYDETIVTSEDDVLK
-463 FSYYYYYENIA
+463 
-474 STSNSVAMD
+474 
-483 GFVTANLLSIATK
+483 GFKAEDLLVVDNK
-496 DKYFVGDAAWAR
+496 DKYFLGDSSWSN
-508 GTDTELNSLYSPK
+508 GTDTELKTLYSPK
-521 GSDSTVLPYLFLTY
+521 GSDNVVLPYLFMTY
-535 LIAYVNSSEMTAASE
+535 LIAYVNSSETTATTDKIAITTGD
-550 KLVVPDIHKYLVFN
+550 KGGRFYLAFN

-569 QVEGDIVWTDTDITT
+569 KVIGDIEWTTTDITT

-604 TRLIKNKLSGVIVGW
+604 ARLIKNKLSGLIVSW
-619 HEDIVGNTS
+619 HEDVVGNTS
-628 TNTTTGAT
+628 TNTTTGAV

-695 LVIFSFLAFLPPVA
+695 LIIFSLLAFIPPVA

-716 INVASDSIYSRK
+716 INVTSDSIYSRK

-738 AYIPYLV
+738 TYIPYLV
-745 GDGTSTSATGKLVSE
+745 GDGTSNSAAGMLISE
-760 SKGSKDNS
+760 SSGSKDNEN
-768 GGYTSSQAVKVKWS
+768 GYASSQSVKVKWG

-796 LSSLTSASGL
+796 LNKLTSASGL
-806 QSSASILTNMFNSQ
+806 GNSASILTNMFNSQ

-825 FVDDTSVTYLYRDYL
+825 FVDDASVTYLYRDYL
-840 DIYKYGAVTYNIYNQ
+840 DIYKYGAVTYNIYND
-855 NGYNFGR
+855 NGYNFGGK
-862 FSENDPA
+862 SKIDQAMNMI
-869 VQFNSGSDSIG
+869 SGTNRVS
-880 KVWSETNGY
+880 KVWSEANGY
-889 AQSFITNTGVQTAKL
+889 TQSFFTTTGVQTAKL
-904 VMANLPSSS
+904 VMANMPNSS

-922 TSSLDAM
+922 TSSLDAI
-929 ARGFLASTISTTNAD
+929 ARGFLVSTTSTTNPE
-944 GYYTTTTL
+944 GYYTTSTL

-964 LSRIAYDTEN
+964 LSKIAYDTEN
-974 IKSAYTDGLNINYQ
+974 IKSAYTNGLNINYR
-988 TIKNLGAKSTK
+988 TIKDLGAKSTK

-1013 NSFIADASAPLYDE
+1013 NSFIADASAKNYSYSDM
-1027 GDRNKIRKNLS
+1027 DTVKKNLS

-1060 LNALTSYDYNKL
+1060 LLALTSYNYNKL
-1072 AIQQASVTTGAIK
+1072 AIQHSSVTTGAIK
-1085 DLFLMKNQEYFF
+1085 DLFLQDNQSYFF
-1097 NLSDNAGDGYGELR
+1097 NLSANAGDGYGELR

-1121 YVLPVLQQGVDNVN
+1121 YILPVLQQGVENVN

-1146 DDSSLGYDSGGGI
+1146 DDSSLGYDSGGNI
-1159 IYDGVPFDDM
+1159 LYDGVSFDSM
-1169 QAVGR
+1169 QAVGN
-1174 YMESEKCNEEEIYKV
+1174 YMQSKNCNEEEIYKV

-1208 MNDCRYADKET
+1208 MNDCNYADKET

-1239 TVDDNGVMSEG
+1239 TVDDNGVMAEG

-1304 AYAFI
+1304 AYSFI

-1341 FDAYLRLIIAESSGE
+1341 LDAYLRLIVSESSGE

-1390 FICMYALPIIRFVFI
+1390 FICVYALPIIRFVFI

-1428 NSLIASCWKSLV
+1428 NSLIASCWKSLI
-1440 SPLLSFGIV
+1440 SPLLYFGLV
-1449 SVGLAFIVSLFMSNG
+1449 SVGLAFLVSLFMSNG
-1464 AQGVTQT
+1464 AQEVTKK
-1471 RKSISLGDPTMVIL
+1471 RMSISLGDPTMVLL
-1485 LLIVIN
+1485 LLIMIN
-1491 IVAIIL
+1491 VSAIIL

-1539 RQRGG
+1539 RQRSG

-1573 AGIGSALGG
+1573 FGIGSALGG
-1582 LAAGLGLHKAK
+1582 TAAGLGVYNTKKELEQNTQK
-1593 DAAEDSMEKNG
+1593 DSRTQDFR
-1604 SGNSGAGSGKP
+1604 P
-1615 STSKYNQKASSD
+1615 STSKYNQKASSS
-1627 SDVASPKLN
+1627 SDVTSPTGSSY
-1636 RIEQA
+1636 EAA
-1641 KQNAQAKKAEARAKA
+1641 KQRAFAKGAEARAKA
-1656 ESKSPSMNTR
+1656 ESSPVPMRTR
-1666 KKAETASNKAK
+1666 MKAEARSNKAK
-1677 LQATKSLASSTKD
+1677 LQATKGLASSTKD
-1690 LYKKGHLIQG
+1690 LYKKGHIIQG
-1700 TKQAIRTGKSGLGYA
+1700 TKQAVRTGKSGLGYA

-1725 AGDKAV
+1725 AGSKVERVGA
-1731 QTGRKAGKA
+1731 RAGKA
-1740 VMNNK
+1740 VMNTK
-1745 AVQAGIKAG
+1745 AVQAG
-1754 KQVQSGYRTVKGKID
+1754 VKCI
-1769 KFTAEGRNLAERGT
+1769 FRP
-1783 SISSAVSRRGANN
+1783 
-1796 AQAILHSQVESAGQR
+1796 
-1811 AYNRQMKFEM
+1811 
-1821 NSIKAEKRA
+1821 
-1830 NIEAIRARRARKGV
+1830 RRALCTEV

>member
-1 MRKLFKH
+1 MKKLVKF

-14 LLALMIIVST
+14 LLAVTIIISSLWGMT
-24 FGGAS
+24 LQ
-29 IKTQASEPSAP
+29 TYASESSAP
-40 TANASSQTLISAYLN
+40 TTNASSQNLISSYLN
-55 MMQSSTINNI
+55 MMKSSTISNI
-65 DTVKAMQ
+65 ETVKAMQ
-72 NGDLRVISLFLSNF
+72 NGDLRVVSLFLSNF
-86 LIPFASSVDGEKRS
+86 LIPFASSLDGEKRS

-118 AANQVITKSYDL
+118 AASQVITKSYDF
-130 SLSTASELYMKLPA
+130 SLSTATELYLKVPA
-144 GMDLE
+144 DYVE
-149 YGLRLNES
+149 KTAVLRVNES
-157 TETFCINKSTLVN
+157 MSTFAITEAATDNANYKQ
-170 GKYVEYVGTS
+170 YVGET
-180 YTQSNGDIYTPAT
+180 TVADNGDWYTPAT
-193 LFLFWVAESLTSRVT
+193 LYLFWVAESLTSGVD
-208 ESYVLDKYEFYRK
+208 EDFVFDKYEFYIK
-221 DENNNYIKVL
+221 DEAGSFVKAF
-231 EVDKDFTVM
+231 EVNKDFTVL
-240 FASIA
+240 FASVA
-245 KTMDFSNG
+245 KGMDFSDG
-253 RMGNALINT
+253 RVGNSLINT
-262 NLPVEEELNLSD
+262 NLPIDEEINLSD
-274 TEFSRLFIGTQKL
+274 TDFAKLFIGTQKL

-294 IICDYG
+294 VICDYG

-307 PAMMNNMAFS
+307 PAVMNPMVFS
-317 AVDESEAVSGTATE
+317 VSKSADTATSVATS
-331 PLNMYTSVFGLNRL
+331 PLNMYTSVFGINRL
-345 NQGSVEG
+345 NQSSKDGKDYRALSFSSTVE
-352 NEFKGI
+352 
-358 SHALTIDLK
+358 LM
-367 RNTGSKRKY
+367 RCTGSTKDY
-376 DSFIWFKSD
+376 TEGAGWFKTD
-385 KGKKELWSIA
+385 EGKKSLWDVA
-395 EEMGV
+395 ETFGITEIKSG
-400 KKKIGGQLPAVIPI
+400 KNP
-414 SPVGPTGPILISPE
+414 
-428 AAERTA
+428 
-434 SLLADSATN
+434 D
-443 IYVGA
+443 IYVGCE
-448 KLDPSQDPFLKPDKF
+448 LDPSDDPMKRKSTFR
-463 FSYYYYYENIA
+463 YYFYYDD
-474 STSNSVAMD
+474 STVTSNDDVLK
-483 GFVTANLLSIATK
+483 GFKAANLLTLDNK
-496 DKYFVGDAAWAR
+496 DKYFLGDSAWSS
-508 GTDTELNSLYSPK
+508 GTDTELKSLYSPK

-535 LIAYVNSSEMTAASE
+535 LIAYVNSAEMTATTDKIAFSRKGETE
-550 KLVVPDIHKYLVFN
+550 KLYLAFN

-569 QVEGDIVWTDTDITT
+569 QAVQSSIEWTTTDITT

-590 VYYLLHPSKGVEYF
+590 VYYLLHPSKGIEYF
-604 TRLIKNKLSGVIVGW
+604 TRLIKNKLSGLIVGW

-695 LVIFSFLAFLPPVA
+695 LIIFSLLAFIPPVA
-709 ISSVINV
+709 ISSVINI
-716 INVASDSIYSRK
+716 INTTSDSIYSRK
-728 FDYWAMTQAE
+728 FDYWAMTQGE

-745 GDGTSTSATGKLVSE
+745 GDGTSDSATGMLISQ
-760 SKGSKDNS
+760 SSGSKDNES
-768 GGYTSSQAVKVKWS
+768 GYTASQAVKVKWG

-796 LSSLTSASGL
+796 LNSLTSASGL
-806 QSSASILTNMFNSQ
+806 GNSASILTNMFNSQ
-820 SDTES
+820 NETES
-825 FVDDTSVTYLYRDYL
+825 FVDDSSVTYLYRDYL
-840 DIYKYGAVTYNIYNQ
+840 DIYKYGAVTYNIYNPQ
-855 NGYNFGR
+855 GYNFGG
-862 FSENDPA
+862 SSTNDPA
-869 VQFNSGSDSIG
+869 TNMISGSDRVS

-889 AQSFITNTGVQTAKL
+889 TQSFFTTSGVQTAKL
-904 VMANLPSSS
+904 VMANMPNSS

-922 TSSLDAM
+922 TSSLDAI
-929 ARGFLASTISTTNAD
+929 ARGFLVSTTSTTNPE
-944 GYYTTTTL
+944 GYYVTSTL

-974 IKSAYTDGLNINYQ
+974 IKSAYTNGLNINYR
-988 TIKNLGAKSTK
+988 TIKDLGAGSTK

-1013 NSFIADASAPLYDE
+1013 NSFIADASAVVPVSIE
-1027 GDRNKIRKNLS
+1027 RSKMRKNLS

-1043 LYAESPYY
+1043 LYSESPYY

-1060 LNALTSYDYNKL
+1060 LLALTTYNYNKL
-1072 AIQQASVTTGAIK
+1072 AIQQASVTTGAVK
-1085 DLFLMKNQEYFF
+1085 DLFLQDNQSYFF
-1097 NLSDNAGDGYGELR
+1097 NLSNNAGDGYGELK

-1121 YVLPVLQQGVDNVN
+1121 YILPVLQQGVDNVN

-1159 IYDGVPFDDM
+1159 LFDGVAFDDM
-1169 QAVGR
+1169 QAVGA
-1174 YMESEKCNEEEIYKV
+1174 YMESKKCNEEEIYKV

-1208 MNDCRYADKET
+1208 MNDCGYADKET

-1239 TVDDNGVMSEG
+1239 TVADNGVMTEG

-1257 SEMAYYGLT
+1257 SEMAYYGLS

-1288 LNLMNYYTLSN
+1288 LNLMNYFTLSN

-1304 AYAFI
+1304 AYSFI

-1317 FSQKSLVSS
+1317 FSQKSLVST

-1341 FDAYLRLIIAESSGE
+1341 LDAYLRLIISESSGE

-1377 TSVFFGFVLLIND
+1377 TSLFFGFVLLIND
-1390 FICMYALPIIRFVFI
+1390 FICMYVLPILRFVFI

-1440 SPLLSFGIV
+1440 APLISFGIV
-1449 SVGLAFIVSLFMSNG
+1449 SVGLAFVVSLFMSNG
-1464 AQGVTQT
+1464 AQGVTRT
-1471 RKSISLGDPTMVIL
+1471 RTSISLGDPTMVIL
-1485 LLIVIN
+1485 LLIAIN
-1491 IVAIIL
+1491 VSAIVL

-1539 RQRGG
+1539 RQRGS
-1544 RFTRGTGYNG
+1544 RFTRGTDYNG
-1554 SAASDSSVRGKE
+1554 SAASDSRVRGKE

-1582 LAAGLGLHKAK
+1582 MAAGLGLHKAK
-1593 DAAEDSMEKNG
+1593 DAVEDSMGKNGNG
-1604 SGNSGAGSGKP
+1604 SGTGGSGGGKP
-1615 STSKYNQKASSD
+1615 STSKYNQKASSN
-1627 SDVASPKLN
+1627 SDVSSPKMN

-1641 KQNAQAKKAEARAKA
+1641 KQNAQTKKAEARAKA
-1656 ESKSPSMNTR
+1656 ESKAPSMNTR

-1677 LQATKSLASSTKD
+1677 LQATKGLASSTKD
-1690 LYKKGHLIQG
+1690 LYKKGHIIQG

-1740 VMNNK
+1740 VMNTK
-1745 AVQAGIKAG
+1745 AVQAGVKAG
-1754 KQVQSGYRTVKGKID
+1754 KAVQSSYRTVKGKVNN
-1769 KFTAEGRNLAERGT
+1769 FVAEGRSMADRGT
-1783 SISSAVSRRGANN
+1783 NISNAVSRRGAST
-1796 AQAILHSQVESAGQR
+1796 AQTILNSRVDSAGQR

-1821 NSIKAEKRA
+1821 NAIKAEKRA

>member
-1 MRKLFKH
+1 MKKLFKL
-8 KRIISS
+8 KRFISS
-14 LLALMIIVST
+14 LLAVTIIISSFWGMT
-24 FGGAS
+24 LQ
-29 IKTQASEPSAP
+29 THASESSAP
-40 TANASSQTLISAYLN
+40 TTNASSQNLISSYLN
-55 MMQSSTINNI
+55 MMKSSTISNI
-65 DTVKAMQ
+65 ETVQAMQ

-86 LIPFASSVDGEKRS
+86 LIPFASSLDGEKRD

-118 AANQVITKSYDL
+118 AANQVISKSYDL
-130 SLSTASELYMKLPA
+130 SLSTATELYMKLPA
-144 GMDLE
+144 GMDVD

-157 TETFCINKSTLVN
+157 TETFGINKNTLTN
-170 GKYVEYVGTS
+170 EKYVQYVGDTDFTDS
-180 YTQSNGDIYTPAT
+180 GDIYTPAT
-193 LFLFWVAESLTSRVT
+193 LFLFWAAESLTSRVE
-208 ESYVLDKYEFYRK
+208 ESYVLDKYEFYSK
-221 DENNNYIKVL
+221 DENGSFVKSF
-231 EVDKDFTVM
+231 EVNRDFTVL
-240 FASIA
+240 FASLI
-245 KTMDFSNG
+245 KDMDFSDG
-253 RMGNALINT
+253 KVGNSLINT
-262 NLPVEEELNLSD
+262 TLPVDEELNLSD
-274 TEFSRLFIGTQKL
+274 SKFSSLFIATQKL

-300 DRRVVVV
+300 DRRIVVV
-307 PAMMNNMAFS
+307 PALMNPMTFS
-317 AVDESEAVSGTATE
+317 VVRGAESLSGTATE

-345 NQGSVEG
+345 NQGSLEG
-352 NEFKGI
+352 KEFKAI
-358 SHALTIDLK
+358 SYAKVKELT
-367 RNTGSKRKY
+367 RNTGSTNKY
-376 DSFIWFKSD
+376 DQIMWFRTD
-385 KGKKELWSIA
+385 QGKRDLWEMA
-395 EEMGV
+395 EEAGIN
-400 KKKIGGQLPAVIPI
+400 KKIGGKTPSSFVLGAFTGLPALKEEME
-414 SPVGPTGPILISPE
+414 SLIKDS
-428 AAERTA
+428 AANIYIGA
-434 SLLADSATN
+434 SL
-443 IYVGA
+443 
-448 KLDPSQDPFLKPDKF
+448 DPTEDPFRSSFD
-463 FSYYYYYENIA
+463 YYFYYDETAVTSSSNPLLGFKTTHLLTLENKGMYFKG
-474 STSNSVAMD
+474 ST
-483 GFVTANLLSIATK
+483 TLS
-496 DKYFVGDAAWAR
+496 G
-508 GTDTELNSLYSPK
+508 GTDTESKSLYSPK

-535 LIAYVNSSEMTAASE
+535 LVAYVNSSEMTASVDKVAIE
-550 KLVVPDIHKYLVFN
+550 KSGEKFYLAFN

-569 QVEGDIVWTDTDITT
+569 QAVQGSIEWTTTDITT

-604 TRLIKNKLSGVIVGW
+604 ARLIKNKLSGLIVSW

-695 LVIFSFLAFLPPVA
+695 LIIFSFLAFLPPVA

-716 INVASDSIYSRK
+716 INVTSDSIYSRK
-728 FDYWAMTQAE
+728 FDYWAMTQGE
-738 AYIPYLV
+738 TYIPYLV
-745 GDGTSTSATGKLVSE
+745 GDGTADSATGMLISQ
-760 SKGSKDNS
+760 SSGSKDNES
-768 GGYTSSQAVKVKWS
+768 GYTASQAVKVKWG

-796 LSSLTSASGL
+796 LNRLTSASGL
-806 QSSASILTNMFNSQ
+806 GNSASILTNMFNSQ

-825 FVDDTSVTYLYRDYL
+825 FVDDASVTYLYRDYL
-840 DIYKYGAVTYNIYNQ
+840 DIYKYGAVTYNIYNPQ
-855 NGYNFGR
+855 GYNFGGV
-862 FSENDPA
+862 STKDAATNMI
-869 VQFNSGSDSIG
+869 SGTDRVS

-889 AQSFITNTGVQTAKL
+889 TQSFFTTSGVQTAKL
-904 VMANLPSSS
+904 VMANMPNSS

-922 TSSLDAM
+922 TSSLDAI
-929 ARGFLASTISTTNAD
+929 ARGFLVSTVYTQNPE
-944 GYYTTTTL
+944 GYYVTSTL

-974 IKSAYTDGLNINYQ
+974 IKSAYTDGLNINYR
-988 TIKNLGAKSTK
+988 TIKDLGAGSTK

-1013 NSFIADASAPLYDE
+1013 NSFIADASAVVPVSIE
-1027 GDRNKIRKNLS
+1027 SSKMRKNLS

-1043 LYAESPYY
+1043 LYSESPYY

-1060 LNALTSYDYNKL
+1060 LSALTTYKYNKL

-1085 DLFLMKNQEYFF
+1085 DLFLQNNQDYFF
-1097 NLSDNAGDGYGELR
+1097 NLNNNAGDGYGELR

-1121 YVLPVLQQGVDNVN
+1121 YILPVLQQGVDNVN

-1146 DDSSLGYDSGGGI
+1146 DDSSLGYDSGGNI
-1159 IYDGVPFDDM
+1159 LYDGVSFDDM
-1169 QAVGR
+1169 QAVGK
-1174 YMESEKCNEEEIYKV
+1174 YMESKKCNEEEIYKV

-1239 TVDDNGVMSEG
+1239 TVDDNGVMTEG

-1257 SEMAYYGLT
+1257 SEMAYYGLS

-1288 LNLMNYYTLSN
+1288 LNLMNYFTLSN

-1304 AYAFI
+1304 AYSFI

-1317 FSQKSLVSS
+1317 FSQKSFVSS

-1341 FDAYLRLIIAESSGE
+1341 LDAYLRLIVAESSGE

-1405 LIIFLVSLCMIVAA
+1405 LIIFLVSLCMIIAA
-1419 AIKLNEDSA
+1419 AIKLNEDSS
-1428 NSLIASCWKSLV
+1428 NSLIASCWKSLI

-1471 RKSISLGDPTMVIL
+1471 STSISLGDPTMVLL
-1485 LLIVIN
+1485 LLIAIN
-1491 IVAIIL
+1491 ISAIVL

-1539 RQRGG
+1539 RQRGS
-1544 RFTRGTGYNG
+1544 RFTRGTSYNG
-1554 SAASDSSVRGKE
+1554 SAASDSRVRGKE

-1582 LAAGLGLHKAK
+1582 TAAGLGVYNTKKELEQNAQ
-1593 DAAEDSMEKNG
+1593 NG
-1604 SGNSGAGSGKP
+1604 SRTPDFRP
-1615 STSKYNQKASSD
+1615 STSKYNQKASSS
-1627 SDVASPKLN
+1627 SDVTAPTRNSY
-1636 RIEQA
+1636 EAA
-1641 KQNAQAKKAEARAKA
+1641 KQRAFEKGAEARAKA
-1656 ESKSPSMNTR
+1656 ESSPVPMRTR
-1666 KKAETASNKAK
+1666 MKAEARSNKAK
-1677 LQATKSLASSTKD
+1677 LQATKGLASSTKD
-1690 LYKKGHLIQG
+1690 LYKKGHLVQG

-1725 AGDKAV
+1725 AGSKVERVGA
-1731 QTGRKAGKA
+1731 RAGKA
-1740 VMNNK
+1740 VMNTK
-1745 AVQAGIKAG
+1745 AVQAGVKAG
-1754 KQVQSGYRTVKGKID
+1754 KSVKWGYGSVVSKARSYV
-1769 KFTAEGRNLAERGT
+1769 AEGRTLSERGRA
-1783 SISSAVSRRGANN
+1783 ISESTNRRG
-1796 AQAILHSQVESAGQR
+1796 QASAASIIRGRIESAG
-1811 AYNRQMKFEM
+1811 
-1821 NSIKAEKRA
+1821 IKAENAEMRAYKDLKRE
-1830 NIEAIRARRARKGV
+1830 NIQAIRERKVKKELRGLFPERSYT

>member
-1 MRKLFKH
+1 MKKLFKL
-8 KRIISS
+8 KRFISS
-14 LLALMIIVST
+14 LLAVTIIVSSFWGMT
-24 FGGAS
+24 LQ
-29 IKTQASEPSAP
+29 THASESSAP
-40 TANASSQTLISAYLN
+40 TTNSSSQNLISSYLN
-55 MMQSSTINNI
+55 MMKSSTISNI
-65 DTVKAMQ
+65 ETVQAMQ

-86 LIPFASSVDGEKRS
+86 LIPFASSLDGEKRD

-118 AANQVITKSYDL
+118 AANQVISKSYDL
-130 SLSTASELYMKLPA
+130 SLSTATELYMKLPA
-144 GMDLE
+144 GMDVDH
-149 YGLRLNES
+149 GLRLNES
-157 TETFCINKSTLVN
+157 TETFGINKSTLTN
-170 GKYVEYVGTS
+170 EKYVQYVGDTDFTDS
-180 YTQSNGDIYTPAT
+180 GDIYTPAT
-193 LFLFWVAESLTSRVT
+193 LFLFWTAESLTSRVE

-221 DENNNYIKVL
+221 EGGSYVKVF
-231 EVDKDFTVM
+231 EVNRDFTVL
-240 FASIA
+240 FASLI
-245 KTMDFSNG
+245 KDMDFSDG
-253 RMGNALINT
+253 KVGNSLINT
-262 NLPVEEELNLSD
+262 TLPVEEELNLSD
-274 TEFSRLFIGTQKL
+274 SKFASLFIATQKL

-300 DRRVVVV
+300 DRRIVVV
-307 PAMMNNMAFS
+307 PALMNPMTFS
-317 AVDESEAVSGTATE
+317 VVRGAESLSGTATE

-345 NQGSVEG
+345 NQGSLEG
-352 NEFKGI
+352 KEFKAI
-358 SHALTIDLK
+358 SYAKVKELT
-367 RNTGSKRKY
+367 RNTGSTNKY
-376 DSFIWFKSD
+376 DQIMWFKSD
-385 KGKKELWSIA
+385 RGKRDLWEMA
-395 EEMGV
+395 EEAGIN
-400 KKKIGGQLPAVIPI
+400 KKIGGKTPSSFVLGAFTGLPALKEEME
-414 SPVGPTGPILISPE
+414 SLIK
-428 AAERTA
+428 
-434 SLLADSATN
+434 DSAAN
-443 IYVGA
+443 IYIGA
-448 KLDPSQDPFLKPDKF
+448 ELEPTEDPFRSSFD
-463 FSYYYYYENIA
+463 YYFYYDETAVTSSSNPLLGFKTTHLLTLENKGMYFMG
-474 STSNSVAMD
+474 ST
-483 GFVTANLLSIATK
+483 TLS
-496 DKYFVGDAAWAR
+496 G
-508 GTDTELNSLYSPK
+508 GTDTESKALYSPK

-535 LIAYVNSSEMTAASE
+535 LVAYVNSSEMTASVDKVAIE
-550 KLVVPDIHKYLVFN
+550 KSGEKFYLAFN

-569 QVEGDIVWTDTDITT
+569 QAIQGSIEWTTTDITT

-604 TRLIKNKLSGVIVGW
+604 ARLIKNKLSGLIVSW

-695 LVIFSFLAFLPPVA
+695 LIIFSFLAFLPPVA

-716 INVASDSIYSRK
+716 INVTSDSIYSRK
-728 FDYWAMTQAE
+728 FDYWAMTQGE
-738 AYIPYLV
+738 TYIPYLV
-745 GDGTSTSATGKLVSE
+745 GDGTADSATGMLISQ
-760 SKGSKDNS
+760 SSGSKDNKS
-768 GGYTSSQAVKVKWS
+768 GYASSQAVKVKWG

-796 LSSLTSASGL
+796 LNSLTSASGL
-806 QSSASILTNMFNSQ
+806 SNSASILTNMFNSQ
-820 SDTES
+820 SETES
-825 FVDDTSVTYLYRDYL
+825 FVDDASVTYLYRDYL
-840 DIYKYGAVTYNIYNQ
+840 DIYKYGAVTYNIYNPQ
-855 NGYNFGR
+855 GYNFGGI
-862 FSENDPA
+862 STNDA
-869 VQFNSGSDSIG
+869 ATNMISGTDRVS

-889 AQSFITNTGVQTAKL
+889 TQSFFTTSGVQTAKL
-904 VMANLPSSS
+904 VMANMPNSS

-922 TSSLDAM
+922 TSSLDAI
-929 ARGFLASTISTTNAD
+929 ARGFLVSTVYTKNPE
-944 GYYTTTTL
+944 GYYVTSTL

-974 IKSAYTDGLNINYQ
+974 IKSAYTNGLNINYR
-988 TIKNLGAKSTK
+988 TIKDLGASSTK

-1013 NSFIADASAPLYDE
+1013 NSFIADASAVVPVSIE
-1027 GDRNKIRKNLS
+1027 SSKMRKNLS

-1043 LYAESPYY
+1043 LYSESPYY

-1060 LNALTSYDYNKL
+1060 LSALTTYKYNKL

-1085 DLFLMKNQEYFF
+1085 DLFLQNNQDYFF
-1097 NLSDNAGDGYGELR
+1097 NLTNNAGDGYGELR

-1121 YVLPVLQQGVDNVN
+1121 YILPVLQQGVDNVN

-1146 DDSSLGYDSGGGI
+1146 DDSSLGYDSGGNI
-1159 IYDGVPFDDM
+1159 LYDGVSFDDM
-1169 QAVGR
+1169 QAVGK
-1174 YMESEKCNEEEIYKV
+1174 YMESKKCNEEEIYKV

-1208 MNDCRYADKET
+1208 MNDCNYADKET

-1239 TVDDNGVMSEG
+1239 TVDDNGVMNAG

-1288 LNLMNYYTLSN
+1288 LNLMNYFTLSN

-1304 AYAFI
+1304 AYSFI

-1341 FDAYLRLIIAESSGE
+1341 LDAYLRLIVAESSGE

-1405 LIIFLVSLCMIVAA
+1405 LIIFLVSLCMIIAA
-1419 AIKLNEDSA
+1419 AIKLNEDSS
-1428 NSLIASCWKSLV
+1428 NSLIASCWKSLI

-1449 SVGLAFIVSLFMSNG
+1449 SVGLAFVVSLFMSNG

-1471 RKSISLGDPTMVIL
+1471 STSISLGDPTMVLL
-1485 LLIVIN
+1485 LLIAIN
-1491 IVAIIL
+1491 IAAIIL

-1539 RQRGG
+1539 RQRGS
-1544 RFTRGTGYNG
+1544 RFTMGTSYNG

-1582 LAAGLGLHKAK
+1582 TAAGLGVYNTKKELEQNAQ
-1593 DAAEDSMEKNG
+1593 NG
-1604 SGNSGAGSGKP
+1604 SRTQDFRP
-1615 STSKYNQKASSD
+1615 STSKYNQKASSS
-1627 SDVASPKLN
+1627 SDVTAPTRSSY
-1636 RIEQA
+1636 EAA
-1641 KQNAQAKKAEARAKA
+1641 KQRAFEKGAEARAKA
-1656 ESKSPSMNTR
+1656 ESSPVPMRTR
-1666 KKAETASNKAK
+1666 MKAEARSNKAK
-1677 LQATKSLASSTKD
+1677 LQATKGLASSTKD
-1690 LYKKGHLIQG
+1690 LYKKGHIIQG

-1725 AGDKAV
+1725 AGSKVERVGA
-1731 QTGRKAGKA
+1731 RAGKA
-1740 VMNNK
+1740 VMNTK
-1745 AVQAGIKAG
+1745 AVQAGVKAG
-1754 KQVQSGYRTVKGKID
+1754 KSVKRGYGSVVSKARSYV
-1769 KFTAEGRNLAERGT
+1769 AEGRTLSERGRI
-1783 SISSAVSRRGANN
+1783 ISESTTRRG
-1796 AQAILHSQVESAGQR
+1796 QACAASIIRGRVESAGRR
-1811 AYNRQMKFEM
+1811 AENAEM
-1821 NSIKAEKRA
+1821 SAFKDLKRE
-1830 NIEAIRARRARKGV
+1830 NIQAIRERRVKKELRGLFPERSFT

>member
-14 LLALMIIVST
+14 LLALLIIIST
-24 FGGAS
+24 FGS
-29 IKTQASEPSAP
+29 TSLQIKASESSAP
-40 TANASSQTLISAYLN
+40 TTNASSQNLISSYLS
-55 MMQSSTINNI
+55 MMKSSTISNI
-65 DTVKAMQ
+65 ETVKAMQ

-86 LIPFASSVDGEKRS
+86 LIPFASSLDGEKRS

-118 AANQVITKSYDL
+118 AANQVISKSYDF
-130 SLSTASELYMKLPA
+130 SLSTATELYLKIPA
-144 GMDLE
+144 DADYMGE
-149 YGLRLNES
+149 ALRVNES
-157 TETFCINKSTLVN
+157 ASTFIITTKAFLDSTN
-170 GKYVEYVGTS
+170 YKQYVGETV
-180 YTQSNGDIYTPAT
+180 TTENGDMYTPAT
-193 LFLFWVAESLTSRVT
+193 LYLFWVAESLTSGVDKAF
-208 ESYVLDKYEFYRK
+208 VFDKYEFYSK
-221 DENNNYIKVL
+221 DENGSFVKSF
-231 EVDKDFTVM
+231 EVNKDFTVL

-245 KTMDFSNG
+245 NNMDFSDG
-253 RMGNALINT
+253 RVGNALINT
-262 NLPVEEELNLSD
+262 NLPMDEEINISD
-274 TEFSRLFIGTQKL
+274 TEFAKLFIGTQKL

-300 DRRVVVV
+300 DRRVVIV
-307 PAMMNNMAFS
+307 PAVMNPMTFS
-317 AVDESEAVSGTATE
+317 VSGSTDTATSAATE
-331 PLNMYTSVFGLNRL
+331 PLNMYTSVFGINRL
-345 NQGSVEG
+345 NQSSIEG
-352 NEFKGI
+352 KDYR
-358 SHALTIDLK
+358 ALSFSKTVKLM
-367 RNTGSKRKY
+367 RCTGSTKDYTK
-376 DSFIWFKSD
+376 DAGWFKTD
-385 KGKKELWSIA
+385 EGKKELWEVA
-395 EEMGV
+395 ETFGIMEMRSGNN
-400 KKKIGGQLPAVIPI
+400 P
-414 SPVGPTGPILISPE
+414 
-428 AAERTA
+428 
-434 SLLADSATN
+434 N
-443 IYVGA
+443 MYVGCEV
-448 KLDPSQDPFLKPDKF
+448 DPDNDPLKDDSTF
-463 FSYYYYYENIA
+463 RFYFYYDESA
-474 STSNSVAMD
+474 VTSGEDVLK
-483 GFVTANLLSIATK
+483 GFKAANLLTLDNK
-496 DKYFVGDAAWAR
+496 DKYFLGDSSWSK
-508 GTDTELNSLYSPK
+508 GTDTELKALYSPK

-535 LIAYVNSSEMTAASE
+535 LIAYVNSSEMTASTDKIAIKVNNTSRC
-550 KLVVPDIHKYLVFN
+550 LLFN

-569 QVEGDIVWTDTDITT
+569 QAVQSSIEWTTTDITT

-590 VYYLLHPSKGVEYF
+590 VYYLLHPSKGIEYF

-628 TNTTTGAT
+628 TNTTTGAI

-664 VIVVYLIILMCI
+664 VFVVYLIILMCVI
-676 VLLCYII
+676 LLCYII

-695 LVIFSFLAFLPPVA
+695 LVIFSLLAFLPPVA
-709 ISSVINV
+709 ISSVINI
-716 INVASDSIYSRK
+716 INSTSDSIYSRK
-728 FDYWAMTQAE
+728 FDYWAMTQGE

-745 GDGTSTSATGKLVSE
+745 GDGDSNSATGMLISQ
-760 SKGSKDNS
+760 SSGSKDNEN
-768 GGYTSSQAVKVKWS
+768 GYTASQAVKVKWG

-796 LSSLTSASGL
+796 LNSLTSASGL
-806 QSSASILTNMFNSQ
+806 GNSASILTNMFNSQ

-825 FVDDTSVTYLYRDYL
+825 FVDDASVTYLYRDYL
-840 DIYKYGAVTYNIYNQ
+840 DIYKYGAVTYNIYNP
-855 NGYNFGR
+855 NGYNFNGTAMT
-862 FSENDPA
+862 DPA
-869 VQFNSGSDSIG
+869 TNMISGSDRVS

-889 AQSFITNTGVQTAKL
+889 TQSFFTTSGVQTAKL
-904 VMANLPSSS
+904 VMANMPNSA

-929 ARGFLASTISTTNAD
+929 ARGFLVSTTSTTNPE
-944 GYYTTTTL
+944 GYYVTSTL

-974 IKSAYTDGLNINYQ
+974 IKSAYTDGLDINYR
-988 TIKNLGAKSTK
+988 TIKDLGAKSTK

-1013 NSFIADASAPLYDE
+1013 NSFIADASAVAYKA
-1027 GDRNKIRKNLS
+1027 GDRDITRKNLS

-1060 LNALTSYDYNKL
+1060 LLALTSYNYNKL
-1072 AIQQASVTTGAIK
+1072 AIQQSSVTTGAVK
-1085 DLFLMKNQEYFF
+1085 DLFLMNNQDYFF
-1097 NLSDNAGDGYGELR
+1097 NLTANAGDGYGELR

-1121 YVLPVLQQGVDNVN
+1121 YILPVLQQGVDNVN

-1159 IYDGVPFDDM
+1159 LYDGVAFDDM
-1169 QAVGR
+1169 QSVGA
-1174 YMESEKCNEEEIYKV
+1174 YMESKKCNEEEIYKV

-1239 TVDDNGVMSEG
+1239 TVDDNGVMTEG

-1288 LNLMNYYTLSN
+1288 LNLMNYFTLSN

-1341 FDAYLRLIIAESSGE
+1341 LDAYLRLIVAESSGE

-1377 TSVFFGFVLLIND
+1377 TSIFFGFVLLIND

-1405 LIIFLVSLCMIVAA
+1405 LIIFLVSLCMIIAA

-1440 SPLLSFGIV
+1440 SPLVSFGIV
-1449 SVGLAFIVSLFMSNG
+1449 SVGLAFLVSMFMSNG

-1471 RKSISLGDPTMVIL
+1471 RKSISLGDPTMVLL
-1485 LLIVIN
+1485 LLIAIN
-1491 IVAIIL
+1491 VAAVVL

-1511 YLKAIGQSVL
+1511 YIKAIGQSVL

-1539 RQRGG
+1539 RERGG
-1544 RFTRGTGYNG
+1544 RFTRRTGYNG

-1573 AGIGSALGG
+1573 AGVGSALGG
-1582 LAAGLGLHKAK
+1582 IAAGLGLHKAK
-1593 DAAEDSMEKNG
+1593 DAVEDSIEKNG
-1604 SGNSGAGSGKP
+1604 SGTDGLGSGKP

-1677 LQATKSLASSTKD
+1677 LQATKSLASNTKD

-1715 KGMVRQGAFT
+1715 KGMVKQGAFT
-1725 AGDKAV
+1725 AGGKAV

-1740 VMNNK
+1740 VMNSK
-1745 AVQAGIKAG
+1745 AVQAGVKAG
-1754 KQVQSGYRTVKGKID
+1754 KQVQASYRTVKGKID
-1769 KFTAEGRNLAERGT
+1769 KFTAEGKNLAERGA
-1783 SISSAVSRRGANN
+1783 SISNAVSRRGSNT

-1821 NSIKAEKRA
+1821 NAIKAEKRA